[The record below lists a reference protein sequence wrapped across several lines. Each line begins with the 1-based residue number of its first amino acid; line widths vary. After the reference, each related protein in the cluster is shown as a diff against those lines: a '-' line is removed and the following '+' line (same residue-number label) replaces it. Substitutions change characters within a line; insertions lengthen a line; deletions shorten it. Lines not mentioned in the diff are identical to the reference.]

1 MRFAV
6 VVRVV
11 GVASFLLG
19 AATARAQGLP
29 TCNVLL
35 VKSPATE
42 AVSKNVLQEVKGWVD
57 DSARG
62 SKLVSSLDEADVVL
76 EFNKFGHTVQF
87 DGIPAWRWQFVARR
101 LSEPDRDR
109 GTHRFI
115 FVTVPGHDS
124 TSSLKK
130 QMPLILT
137 DVCMGWLPK
146 TASADNAKR

>member
-11 GVASFLLG
+11 VASILFG

-29 TCNVLL
+29 TCRVLL

-42 AVSKNVLQEVKGWVD
+42 AVSKTVLQEVKGWVD

-76 EFNKFGHTVQF
+76 EFNKFGHTMQF

-101 LSEPDRDR
+101 LSEPDRER

-124 TSSLKK
+124 TSSLKR

-146 TASADNAKR
+146 TASAENAKR

>member
-6 VVRVV
+6 VVRV
-11 GVASFLLG
+11 GLASILFG

-29 TCNVLL
+29 TCRVLL

-42 AVSKNVLQEVKGWVD
+42 TVSKTVIQEVKGWVD

-76 EFNKFGHTVQF
+76 EFNKFGHTMQF

-101 LSEPDRDR
+101 LSEPDRER

-115 FVTVPGHDS
+115 FVTIPGQDS
-124 TSSLKK
+124 TTHLKK

>member
-11 GVASFLLG
+11 GVASILLA

-42 AVSKNVLQEVKGWVD
+42 AISKTVLQEVKGWVD

-76 EFNKFGHTVQF
+76 EFNKFGHTMQF
-87 DGIPAWRWQFVARR
+87 DGIPAARR
-101 LSEPDRDR
+101 GEAFLRNS
-109 GTHRFI
+109 G
-115 FVTVPGHDS
+115 
-124 TSSLKK
+124 
-130 QMPLILT
+130 
-137 DVCMGWLPK
+137 GWAQQAENIEQYVAQP
-146 TASADNAKR
+146 